1 MDGIPW
7 VEKYRPTTFDQIIL
21 NEHNRSILQSII
33 SNDFNVNMIFYGPPG
48 TGKTTTIIG
57 MIKQYYGANTNSKG
71 LVMHLNASDDR
82 GIDLIRNQ
90 IHAFVVSDNLFTNGK
105 KIVVLDEAD
114 YMTMMAQHALKSL
127 IETSVDNVR
136 FIIICNYICKIEQSL
151 LSILVQIRFN
161 HLPQSEIISFLKDIC
176 EKENISLPLH
186 VILKIQKK
194 FGYDIRSMINYMQFN
209 NRDLLE
215 SQNIIKKART
225 SNAIINSSDVF
236 LLEIRLRN
244 DVLGL
249 AKRNNYTCHVDA
261 VCAMLEEWS
270 KHIEVRSFWIEL
282 FYELF
287 CQDYRAIHKC
297 CDIMKRVINNNTIS
311 TVEMHRHL
319 FYLTCKALN

>member
-1 MDGIPW
+1 
-7 VEKYRPTTFDQIIL
+7 
-21 NEHNRSILQSII
+21 
-33 SNDFNVNMIFYGPPG
+33 
-48 TGKTTTIIG
+48 
-57 MIKQYYGANTNSKG
+57 
-71 LVMHLNASDDR
+71 
-82 GIDLIRNQ
+82 
-90 IHAFVVSDNLFTNGK
+90 
-105 KIVVLDEAD
+105 
-114 YMTMMAQHALKSL
+114 MTMMAQHALKSL
-127 IETSVDNVR
+127 IETNVDNVR

-270 KHIEVRSFWIEL
+270 KHIEARAFWIEL

-287 CQDYRAIHKC
+287 CQDYRTIHKC
-297 CDIMKRVINNNTIS
+297 CDVMKRVINNNTIS

-319 FYLTCKALN
+319 FYLMCKALN